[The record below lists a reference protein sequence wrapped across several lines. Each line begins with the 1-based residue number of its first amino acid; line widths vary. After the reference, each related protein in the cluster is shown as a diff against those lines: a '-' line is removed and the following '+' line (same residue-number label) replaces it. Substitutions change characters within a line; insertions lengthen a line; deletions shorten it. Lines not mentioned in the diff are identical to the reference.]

1 MKKLHKNIYNL
12 GIQMNRMVYMAG
24 AGEIAKAAESNMN
37 EIVKVAKIEDAIKD
51 GKSAKDAVADA
62 KGEIDK
68 VAAKAKQEISGQDNT
83 VSGKNGKVEKDDVD
97 VAFEANQKVDM
108 AKSAA
113 EVRINDSEARY
124 NMVEQYVTRSSALKA
139 TLDAGLDVR
148 ANTADDLRGVAILNS
163 VNDQIKA
170 SKKNVLDLG
179 PFEPQNTMLIS
190 RADTDVAS
198 IETKV
203 GEIRSKFGD
212 EIDKHQMS
220 TRAVESSLG
229 HNEEPTKQQV
239 LDVRREAAE
248 LRKMAGDIHQYPTE
262 AWLNTQVDSALL
274 FTGGVLDK
282 AYPVLSK
289 KNPELAKA
297 IAEEQK
303 AMANL
308 EGASKTVKGADIYE
322 ENDAKSWQTGAQ
334 QNLDQKGREVDNILN
349 PGPQL
354 PPKKDTGNATGVA

>member
-1 MKKLHKNIYNL
+1 MKKLHENIYNL
-12 GIQMNRMVYMAG
+12 GIQVNRLVYMAG
-24 AGEIAKAAESNMN
+24 AGEIAQAAESNIN
-37 EIVKVAKIEDAIKD
+37 EHTAKIEDAIRD
-51 GKSAKDAVADA
+51 GKSVKDAVADA

-68 VAAKAKQEISGQDNT
+68 VAAKAKQEIAGQDNT
-83 VSGKNGKVEKDDVD
+83 VSNGEKVVKSDTDVAVEADTKVEGAKAAA
-97 VAFEANQKVDM
+97 VAKIDG
-108 AKSAA
+108 
-113 EVRINDSEARY
+113 SEARY

-148 ANTADDLRGVAILNS
+148 ANTTDDLRGVAILNS

-179 PFEPQNTMLIS
+179 PFEPQNTMLMS

-203 GEIRSKFGD
+203 GKIRSKFGD
-212 EIDKHQMS
+212 EIDKRQMS

-248 LRKMAGDIHQYPTE
+248 LRKMAGEIHQYPTE
-262 AWLNTQVDSALL
+262 TWLNTEVDSALL

-303 AMANL
+303 AIANL
-308 EGASKTVKGADIYE
+308 EGASKAVK
-322 ENDAKSWQTGAQ
+322 KSDTYDEDESKGWLTGAQ